1 MNFTS
6 GIVLAN
12 MENTALNIYYMYP
25 TASSRN
31 QVTSTT
37 PRTTSPEN
45 HSHPHPP
52 HNMSSPTT
60 SLSSLTELF
69 ASATEPLEFIRISKS
84 LPDSTFQSSQ
94 LKFLLAHARLT
105 RWAHHVKLHDD
116 KIFAVPELPKG
127 KMERSLKL
135 LGQLTTLGRE
145 MYQLEREAAKGSG
158 AYFEPEDLQGI
169 PRFVYDRLALVKSN
183 RMRTPPERMIS
194 RRKWAVR
201 IKSELDELHR
211 KIALVTD
218 HLEKTIPLAPM
229 DMAEF
234 DEGEDGERLMMT
246 RSRAELQAMANR
258 DVREMLA
265 TPGGVEDEKVKS
277 EKVRIARL
285 LRDEAQEVDGYVY
298 QVAYNM
304 VQTLT
309 EY

>member
-1 MNFTS
+1 
-6 GIVLAN
+6 
-12 MENTALNIYYMYP
+12 
-25 TASSRN
+25 
-31 QVTSTT
+31 
-37 PRTTSPEN
+37 
-45 HSHPHPP
+45 
-52 HNMSSPTT
+52 
-60 SLSSLTELF
+60 
-69 ASATEPLEFIRISKS
+69 
-84 LPDSTFQSSQ
+84 
-94 LKFLLAHARLT
+94 
-105 RWAHHVKLHDD
+105 
-116 KIFAVPELPKG
+116 
-127 KMERSLKL
+127 MERSLKL

-145 MYQLEREAAKGSG
+145 MYQLEREAAKSSG